1 MASLTRETQT
11 KRRRK
16 LHRQGRKRKNR
27 LAKRSTLSYQEIF
40 AGLGE
45 PQKS

>member
-11 KRRRK
+11 KRRLKMRK
-16 LHRQGRKRKNR
+16 QGRKRKNKMAR
-27 LAKRSTLSYQEIF
+27 RSTLSYQELF
-40 AGLGE
+40 GKLGE

>member
-16 LHRQGRKRKNR
+16 LNRQGRKRKNKMAR
-27 LAKRSTLSYQEIF
+27 RSTLSYQELF
-40 AGLGE
+40 AKLGE
-45 PQKS
+45 PPKS